1 MSDGVIHDAPE
12 SLVASLKVML
22 TRQLGPARKRA
33 VKRRLARLYNTFSR
47 ISLSRE
53 QHGSPAP
60 SGPTQPALK
69 AGDLVRVKSRE
80 EITATLGLFKDLQ
93 GLTFMPEMWQYCGTQ
108 QRVFKPLVRFF
119 DEREYQIRKARGI
132 VLLDGLLCEGTAIFG
147 PCDRSCFFFWRE
159 EWLDR
164 IDGAPDTNV
173 TSAQERGTR

>member
-1 MSDGVIHDAPE
+1 
-12 SLVASLKVML
+12 ML

-132 VLLDGLLCEGTAIFG
+132 VLLEALLCEGTAIFG
-147 PCDRSCFFFWRE
+147 PCDRSCFYFWRE
-159 EWLDR
+159 EWLDK
-164 IDGAPDTNV
+164 IDGAQDTNV
-173 TSAQERGTR
+173 TSAQDGGTRL